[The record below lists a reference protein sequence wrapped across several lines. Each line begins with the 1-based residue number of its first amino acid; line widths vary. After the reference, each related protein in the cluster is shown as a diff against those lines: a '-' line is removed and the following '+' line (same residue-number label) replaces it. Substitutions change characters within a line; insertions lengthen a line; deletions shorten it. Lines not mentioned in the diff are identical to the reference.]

1 LNFPP
6 PALCKLKTTAIYFA
20 SRKYTHQNIDNEN
33 FTSKFLQLS
42 TANYGNISLP
52 GNFKNSANEIF
63 FFSRKWKLNSHKWK
77 KWFFENSR
85 KCNMPI
91 TIMENRIWVYLSV
104 GFGKLNLVK
113 DSKFWGVK
121 IHWIINRWK
130 WHIALEIF
138 LTEWEILILVHNDS
152 IY

>member
-1 LNFPP
+1 M
-6 PALCKLKTTAIYFA
+6 
-20 SRKYTHQNIDNEN
+20 KYLFFRANEN
-33 FTSKFLQLS
+33 FEFAQMK
-42 TANYGNISLP
+42 
-52 GNFKNSANEIF
+52 
-63 FFSRKWKLNSHKWK
+63 FFSH
-77 KWFFENSR
+77 

-121 IHWIINRWK
+121 MHWIINRWK
-130 WHIALEIF
+130 WQIALEIF